1 MQEHF
6 IIEFWQDAASY
17 TEAAVNGKAHYFFRV
32 ARKKIETVEKIAAG
46 WIEQA
51 DSNGWQFLYPY
62 FFSESGM
69 YSICKSGEEE
79 VILKSGRISDIK
91 EKYNIQ

>member
-6 IIEFWQDAASY
+6 IICFWQDASSY
-17 TEAAVNGKAHYFFRV
+17 SESLTKGTNHDFFRV
-32 ARKKIETVEKIAAG
+32 ARKKIETVEKLAAS

-51 DSNGWQFLYPY
+51 DSHGWQCLYPF

-69 YSICKSGEEE
+69 YSISKSGEEE
-79 VILKSGRISDIK
+79 VILISGRISDIK

>member
-6 IIEFWQDAASY
+6 IISFWQDAASY
-17 TEAAVNGKAHYFFRV
+17 DEAITKGTNHDFFRV
-32 ARKKIETVEKIAAG
+32 ARKKIETVEKYAAS

-51 DSNGWQFLYPY
+51 ESHGLQFLYPF

-69 YSICKSGEEE
+69 YSICKSGEEK

>member
-6 IIEFWQDAASY
+6 IISFWQDAASY
-17 TEAAVNGKAHYFFRV
+17 REALINGKEHNFFRV
-32 ARKKIETVEKIAAG
+32 PRKKIETVEKYAAN
-46 WIEQA
+46 WIKEAQHY
-51 DSNGWQFLYPY
+51 GMGFLYPY

-69 YSICKSGEEE
+69 YSISKFGEEE